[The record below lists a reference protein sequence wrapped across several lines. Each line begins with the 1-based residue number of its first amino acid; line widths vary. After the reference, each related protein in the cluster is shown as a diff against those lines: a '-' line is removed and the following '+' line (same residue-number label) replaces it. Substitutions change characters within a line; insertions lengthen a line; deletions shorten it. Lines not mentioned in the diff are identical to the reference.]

1 MLNANADSFIKLSS
15 LLKFEWPASR
25 KVKTG
30 LCQDDMHVLAVGSVL
45 MDLLQAKAPWNKK
58 EQDGG
63 GPLRPPLRVLIK
75 NDLTLSYF
83 VCLLFLPTY
92 LLCICHASLTP
103 WHHDV
108 QCLALPAIAL
118 VARAMLHV

>member
-45 MDLLQAKAPWNKK
+45 MDLLQAKGHAPRLKFESFVRGK
-58 EQDGG
+58 VTHR
-63 GPLRPPLRVLIK
+63 LRP
-75 NDLTLSYF
+75 
-83 VCLLFLPTY
+83 
-92 LLCICHASLTP
+92 
-103 WHHDV
+103 
-108 QCLALPAIAL
+108 
-118 VARAMLHV
+118 